1 MAFVRFH
8 SKAGGDFFFM
18 PDTQKQ
24 VFKVLGRPCTASG
37 AISPEEAKEWIAIL
51 ENAISR
57 EKADDKKREED
68 RKARAKRV
76 AESFRTQAVHPA
88 SLFDEEE
95 KLEEEDRVQ
104 RSHIPLGARAYPLL
118 QLLKAAVE
126 ENEMVMWGVP

>member
-1 MAFVRFH
+1 MALVRFH

-57 EKADDKKREED
+57 EKADDKKREE
-68 RKARAKRV
+68 
-76 AESFRTQAVHPA
+76 ESFRTQAVHPA

>member
-1 MAFVRFH
+1 MALVRFH

-51 ENAISR
+51 ESAISR

-68 RKARAKRV
+68 RK
-76 AESFRTQAVHPA
+76 
-88 SLFDEEE
+88 
-95 KLEEEDRVQ
+95 
-104 RSHIPLGARAYPLL
+104 GARAYPLL

>member
-1 MAFVRFH
+1 M
-8 SKAGGDFFFM
+8 
-18 PDTQKQ
+18 TN
-24 VFKVLGRPCTASG
+24 T
-37 AISPEEAKEWIAIL
+37 EEAKEWIAIL
-51 ENAISR
+51 ESAISR

>member
-1 MAFVRFH
+1 MLFR
-8 SKAGGDFFFM
+8 S
-18 PDTQKQ
+18 
-24 VFKVLGRPCTASG
+24 CTASG

-51 ENAISR
+51 ESAISR

>member
-1 MAFVRFH
+1 MALVRFH

-51 ENAISR
+51 ESAISR

-88 SLFDEEE
+88 SLM
-95 KLEEEDRVQ
+95 KRRNSRRRTVCSAPISRLGRVPILCF
-104 RSHIPLGARAYPLL
+104 SF
-118 QLLKAAVE
+118 
-126 ENEMVMWGVP
+126 

>member
-1 MAFVRFH
+1 MALVRFH

-37 AISPEEAKEWIAIL
+37 AISPEEAK
-51 ENAISR
+51 
-57 EKADDKKREED
+57 
-68 RKARAKRV
+68 
-76 AESFRTQAVHPA
+76 ESFRTQAVHPA

>member
-1 MAFVRFH
+1 MALVRFH

-51 ENAISR
+51 ESAISR

-88 SLFDEEE
+88 SLLM
-95 KLEEEDRVQ
+95 KRRNSRRRTVCSAPISRLGRVPILCF
-104 RSHIPLGARAYPLL
+104 SF
-118 QLLKAAVE
+118 
-126 ENEMVMWGVP
+126 